1 MDPIITLEKKP
12 ESSLIFIVTL
22 SLASFVL
29 YTILYYVMGQ
39 NPLLPLKFD
48 LPTYIMCSSNDKQG
62 LSHANSFL
70 HWDLVFCPEFLF

>member
-22 SLASFVL
+22 SFASFVL
-29 YTILYYVMGQ
+29 YTILYYIMGQ

-48 LPTYIMCSSNDKQG
+48 LATYIMCLIITMLIVSIPSLIINKTKLD
-62 LSHANSFL
+62 
-70 HWDLVFCPEFLF
+70 